1 MNKKKWMII
10 IACVVVLAA
19 IVYALMGGKK
29 EAPVMDYETAR
40 VEKATIGNS
49 VTATGTIEPVTKVE
63 VGTQVSGII
72 DKIYVDY
79 NSVVHKG
86 QIIAELDKTN
96 LMSELNSAKS
106 NLAGAQSDLD
116 YQRANYK
123 RIKALYDKELVSG
136 NEYDTALLSLRQAES
151 TYAQRKEAV
160 SKAQT
165 NLGYA
170 IITSPIDGIIISKA
184 VEEGQTVAASYST
197 PTLFTIAQD
206 LTDMR
211 VIADVDEADIGE
223 VEVGQRVSFTVDA
236 YPGETFEGKVTQVR
250 LEATTESNV
259 VTYEVVISA
268 SNKDL
273 KLKPGLT
280 ANVTIFT
287 LERNNIVSVPTKA
300 LRFTP
305 TKEMLNPGE
314 KIEDCQGAH
323 KVWVREGKTLKAYA
337 VKTGITN
344 GTRTQIVSGV
354 KEGAEVIVEMKATSA
369 DAEQANAGGNAESS
383 PFAPGPRKN
392 KK

>member
-1 MNKKKWMII
+1 MNKKKWMLI

-63 VGTQVSGII
+63 VGTQVRGII

-151 TYAQRKEAV
+151 T
-160 SKAQT
+160 
-165 NLGYA
+165 
-170 IITSPIDGIIISKA
+170 
-184 VEEGQTVAASYST
+184 
-197 PTLFTIAQD
+197 
-206 LTDMR
+206 
-211 VIADVDEADIGE
+211 
-223 VEVGQRVSFTVDA
+223 
-236 YPGETFEGKVTQVR
+236 
-250 LEATTESNV
+250 
-259 VTYEVVISA
+259 
-268 SNKDL
+268 
-273 KLKPGLT
+273 
-280 ANVTIFT
+280 
-287 LERNNIVSVPTKA
+287 
-300 LRFTP
+300 
-305 TKEMLNPGE
+305 
-314 KIEDCQGAH
+314 
-323 KVWVREGKTLKAYA
+323 
-337 VKTGITN
+337 
-344 GTRTQIVSGV
+344 
-354 KEGAEVIVEMKATSA
+354 
-369 DAEQANAGGNAESS
+369 
-383 PFAPGPRKN
+383 
-392 KK
+392 